1 MSRTRRRFSVVFC
14 FCFFFLTSPRLF
26 FFVSS
31 GGLGAPKG
39 TRNKKKGTDTVF
51 FGKEGERKKER
62 KERKIMCAVA
72 VNENLPANG
81 YLSVHT
87 PPRWARHYGDVPGST
102 LLLCFLFL
110 FFHFIWLFF
119 SVVVAVVVVVVVVV
133 WFSSFSGDFRM
144 KKRCSGYRTSW
155 QCRLTWCNL
164 MSLFTMGIA
173 PILGHDTWWV
183 NAENAEHVVR
193 TALVKI
199 RKQLMTTW
207 KTNEKSNK
215 TTRTRTWLGRK
226 IARVCSM
233 KRQPVRKNKKEKRN
247 VFTSVR
253 KPLLTAK
260 FAKCRRISCRVPF
273 AIGQKRYWPL
283 TSSVDIEKWAQLF
296 WKKSKKMTVNC
307 SFDSSPLLRKARG
320 VKWNQVIAVRFEK
333 EPVRNWNWISIK
345 IELTSPPN
353 GKVDGR
359 NRSSDF
365 FHFFV
370 LRPPWRAKKNLSSWF
385 FVLTFYFEKKNV
397 YIFGL
402 LLHLRSFHHRLPL
415 FFSRPS
421 VK

>member
-14 FCFFFLTSPRLF
+14 FCFFFFNLSASF

-119 SVVVAVVVVVVVVV
+119 SVAVVVVVV

-193 TALVKI
+193 TALVKN
-199 RKQLMTTW
+199 K
-207 KTNEKSNK
+207 K
-215 TTRTRTWLGRK
+215 TTDDNMKKRMKNQTKQHERERGWAGKSLVCVPWKGSRFGKTKKKREMCS
-226 IARVCSM
+226 RVWGSLFSP
-233 KRQPVRKNKKEKRN
+233 RNSRN
-247 VFTSVR
+247 VEEF
-253 KPLLTAK
+253 
-260 FAKCRRISCRVPF
+260 
-273 AIGQKRYWPL
+273 
-283 TSSVDIEKWAQLF
+283 
-296 WKKSKKMTVNC
+296 
-307 SFDSSPLLRKARG
+307 
-320 VKWNQVIAVRFEK
+320 
-333 EPVRNWNWISIK
+333 PVEFR
-345 IELTSPPN
+345 
-353 GKVDGR
+353 
-359 NRSSDF
+359 
-365 FHFFV
+365 
-370 LRPPWRAKKNLSSWF
+370 
-385 FVLTFYFEKKNV
+385 
-397 YIFGL
+397 
-402 LLHLRSFHHRLPL
+402 LRS
-415 FFSRPS
+415 
-421 VK
+421 VKNATGR

>member
-1 MSRTRRRFSVVFC
+1 
-14 FCFFFLTSPRLF
+14 
-26 FFVSS
+26 
-31 GGLGAPKG
+31 
-39 TRNKKKGTDTVF
+39 
-51 FGKEGERKKER
+51 
-62 KERKIMCAVA
+62 MCAVA

-119 SVVVAVVVVVVVVV
+119 SVAVVVVVV

-365 FHFFV
+365 FIFLFFGRHDV
-370 LRPPWRAKKNLSSWF
+370 PRRISLLDFSFWLFILKKKMFIFSDSSF
-385 FVLTFYFEKKNV
+385 TFVRFIIV
-397 YIFGL
+397 C
-402 LLHLRSFHHRLPL
+402 L
-415 FFSRPS
+415 FFSLVPPLNKKEKTKKNKNFVKRFRYVDSKVSRREFLLRPES
-421 VK
+421 NEKKQNETTKERTNERERKRIRKETSQRS